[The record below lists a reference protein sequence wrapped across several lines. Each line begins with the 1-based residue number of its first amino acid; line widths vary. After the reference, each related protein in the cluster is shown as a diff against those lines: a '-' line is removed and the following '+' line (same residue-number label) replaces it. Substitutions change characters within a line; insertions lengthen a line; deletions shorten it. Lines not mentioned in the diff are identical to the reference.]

1 MTLIHAIIALMRLNK
16 PVGIYL
22 LWFPTA
28 WALSLAYP
36 HHPPLDIY
44 ILFMFGTLVMRSAG
58 CVINDIADRKWD
70 KFVTRTQDRPL
81 ANQTLSLQAAILCFL
96 ILIFFAIV
104 ILLQLPKNCFY
115 GAIPAVLLT
124 LIYPFCKRFFV
135 TPQLILGFAFASSIP
150 MVALAS
156 DSSWTSSWSLLLLI
170 TISWVLV
177 YDTQYALVDLKD
189 DKRVGI
195 LSTARFFEKNIYLF
209 INGLQLFTHSLWL
222 VFAYVNHKSQLF
234 YLGWA
239 LAIGFGICQFLFL
252 KNNQPFKAFKNN
264 VWYGL
269 WMWLTLLVA

>member
-1 MTLIHAIIALMRLNK
+1 MKLLRAIITLMRLNK

-36 HHPPLDIY
+36 HHPPFDIY
-44 ILFMFGTLVMRSAG
+44 ILFMLGTLVMRSAG

-81 ANQTLSLQAAILCFL
+81 ANQSISLQAAIFCFC

-115 GAIPAVLLT
+115 GAIPAILLT
-124 LIYPFCKRFFV
+124 IIYPFCKRFFV

-156 DSSWTSSWSLLLLI
+156 HSNWTISWSLLLLI
-170 TISWVLV
+170 TICWVLV
-177 YDTQYALVDLKD
+177 YDTQYALVDLQD

-195 LSTARFFEKNIYLF
+195 LSTARFFEKNIYWF

-222 VFAYVNHKSQLF
+222 VFASINHKSLLF
-234 YLGWA
+234 YLGWV
-239 LAIGFGICQFLFL
+239 LGIGFGVCQFLVL
-252 KNNQPFKAFKNN
+252 KHHQPFKAFKNN

-269 WMWLTLLVA
+269 WMWLILIFA